1 MQAKLHVSGATGK
14 TQHSFKSSDA
24 FSRLR
29 TGLFFFS
36 SGALRVVVAFCA
48 TSVTTYALRL
58 RVRLFSEVSRT
69 SMRVNPASM
78 NLVRKDFSDSAPA
91 IHLNQSSSLRRSSG
105 LGSW

>member
-1 MQAKLHVSGATGK
+1 VQARLQVSGATGK
-14 TQHSFKSSDA
+14 TQNSFRTSDA
-24 FSRLR
+24 VCWFK
-29 TGLFFFS
+29 TGLVFFS
-36 SGALRVVVAFCA
+36 SGALRVAGAFCA
-48 TSVTTYALRL
+48 AKVTTYALRL
-58 RVRLFSEVSRT
+58 RVRLFSEVSRI